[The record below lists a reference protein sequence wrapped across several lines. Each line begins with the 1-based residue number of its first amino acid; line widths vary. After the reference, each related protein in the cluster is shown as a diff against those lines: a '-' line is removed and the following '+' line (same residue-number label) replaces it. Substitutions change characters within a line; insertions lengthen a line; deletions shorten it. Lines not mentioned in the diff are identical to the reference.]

1 MNLDGK
7 KGSVYGFE
15 FEMPD
20 HTCPI
25 YVGSTCKQ
33 VTERKSEHLNALCNG
48 RHANANFQRA
58 FLERSRDKS
67 PHLKLLERDVPAI
80 ELPRREQYWSNVY
93 ADRRLNHPL
102 STACCAPRS
111 EEVGKIGVRL
121 YHLLRDIYVG
131 VGIHLVDSY
140 CKDIR
145 NCWPGEYL
153 IFNVS
158 CVETLLIACF
168 CCPAIKQGNGSWH
181 TICRD
186 KIDQV
191 DLICT
196 FHGKP
201 AIDCRLEATK
211 SSGTTDPTHKQRLQT
226 SEFVKGLY
234 IGEGV
239 YQEIDYLLNS
249 ENLLLAKLG
258 LPLVERPRD
267 YPRRIK
273 HVQ

>member
-1 MNLDGK
+1 MTLDGK
-7 KGSVYGFE
+7 KGSVYCLYFK
-15 FEMPD
+15 MRD
-20 HTCPI
+20 HTRQD
-25 YVGSTCKQ
+25 YVGSTG
-33 VTERKSEHLNALCNG
+33 RKVRVRILEHFRALRNG
-48 RHANANFQRA
+48 KHANANVQRA
-58 FLERSRDKS
+58 FSKAKS
-67 PHLKLLERDVPAI
+67 WGYEILERDVPAI
-80 ELPRREQYWSNVY
+80 KISRREQYWSNVH
-93 ADRRLNHPL
+93 DDCILNDPL

-121 YHLLRDIYVG
+121 YQLLRDIYPG

-145 NCWPGEYL
+145 NCWPNEYL
-153 IFNVS
+153 IFKVS

-201 AIDCRLEATK
+201 AIDCSLEATK

-226 SEFVKGLY
+226 SEFVKGLH
-234 IGEGV
+234 IGGGV

-258 LPLVERPRD
+258 LPLIERPRD